1 MNRKIARR
9 SRHGV
14 GFSLFGFGYTSTS
27 FPVALVP
34 RFFISAMAN
43 KIKAERILF
52 IKLGQ
57 KGEYEKECI
66 ESNTLRLGYREVNHQ
81 FCTNKQW
88 EKVRAY
94 FTDVNGV
101 RPFVATSHTNQIRQF
116 YEEPVGTL
124 WITFYANKLWWCF
137 SEPEITIMSDH
148 TKIRPVMGTW
158 SDRDIN
164 GNLLLSGNISG
175 KLLRTQGFRG
185 TICTVPESKYALA
198 KINSEQM
205 PEVVEVEHA
214 LVNLQQTLTRLI
226 QNLQWKDFET
236 LVDLIFRQAGWQRV
250 GDTGKTQKTLDLDLF
265 APVTGER
272 AMVQIKAQSNMSE
285 FQYYLNEFERMSNYD
300 RFFYVVHTF
309 QPTVTDSTAQLNS
322 KVNLYMV
329 DKVAEL
335 AISAGLTE
343 WIIKKTS

>member
-1 MNRKIARR
+1 
-9 SRHGV
+9 
-14 GFSLFGFGYTSTS
+14 
-27 FPVALVP
+27 
-34 RFFISAMAN
+34 MAN
-43 KIKAERILF
+43 KIKAERVLF

-57 KGEYEKECI
+57 RGEFEKECI
-66 ESNTLRLGYREVNHQ
+66 ESNTLRLGYREIDHQ
-81 FCTNKQW
+81 LCTDRQW
-88 EKVRAY
+88 EKVRTY
-94 FTDVNGV
+94 FTAVNGV
-101 RPFVATSHTNQIRQF
+101 KPFVATSHTNQIRQF
-116 YEEPVGTL
+116 YEEPMDTL

-137 SEPEITIMSDH
+137 SEPEIILMPDR
-148 TKIRPVMGTW
+148 TKTRPVIGIW
-158 SDRDIN
+158 SDKDIT

-185 TICTVPESKYALA
+185 TICTVTENKYTLA
-198 KINSEQM
+198 KINCEQM
-205 PEVVEVEHA
+205 PEVIEVEHA
-214 LVNLQQTLTRLI
+214 LANLQNTLIKLI

-250 GDTGKTQKTLDLDLF
+250 GDTGKTQKTLDLDLL

-285 FQYYLNEFERMSNYD
+285 FKYYLNEFELMSNYD

-309 QPTVTDSTAQLNS
+309 EPTANNIIDRANS